1 VLISARSS
9 PPGQSTTEIVDRLV
23 PVGAKALIV
32 KDISSFAPGD
42 RVFVERDAT
51 PEWIAAMEMD
61 RLERNGK
68 AQTWLAPGS
77 VIRHTRTV
85 VAVDAAKRIVSI
97 DSPLVDAIDAVFGPG
112 RLTRYRF
119 APGSSSQTTDC
130 GIESLVILLAPSHS
144 SDPVNQNPT
153 FVGLSFRPFVE
164 DCWASAVSLK
174 GFTASVIIDQD
185 ARRLTLRDVA
195 VHRTA
200 PTKRNESKGLPFDY
214 EIRGSQILLLRC
226 STHGEPNTHSYTV
239 VTQSRIM
246 GPNALVDFMTEQT
259 CHVVSTH
266 QRWAA
271 GFLIDGGRM
280 GKIELSNRKH
290 LGSGHGWT

>member
-1 VLISARSS
+1 M
-9 PPGQSTTEIVDRLV
+9 G
-23 PVGAKALIV
+23 
-32 KDISSFAPGD
+32 
-42 RVFVERDAT
+42 
-51 PEWIAAMEMD
+51 MD
-61 RLERNGK
+61 RLERSGK

-77 VIRHTRTV
+77 VIRHARTV
-85 VAVDAAKRIVSI
+85 VAVDMAKRVVFL
-97 DSPLVDAIDAVFGPG
+97 DSPLVDTIDATFGGG
-112 RLTRYRF
+112 RLTRYQLV
-119 APGSSSQTTDC
+119 PGPSSQTSNC

-144 SDPVNQNPT
+144 SDPVNQKPT

-164 DCWASAVSLK
+164 DCWASAVSIK

-214 EIRGSQILLLRC
+214 EIRGSQVLLLRC

-239 VTQSRIM
+239 VTQSRTM
-246 GPNALVDFMTEQT
+246 GPNALVDFTAEQN

-271 GFLIDGGRM
+271 GVLIDGGRV
-280 GKIELSNRKH
+280 GKIELANRKH